1 MAYLINVG
9 TGGRIR
15 ETKSG
20 HGSRGF
26 HIYRRGMKVYCE
38 WAGINV
44 VSRKYYWRGKTQVI
58 VYPFRSVAR
67 AESFRLQRLRE
78 LQQPFEGYLRLPFGI
93 TIHRKRVER

>member
-20 HGSRGF
+20 HGSRGY
-26 HIYRRGMKVYCE
+26 HIYRRGSKVYCE

-44 VSRKYYWRGKTQVI
+44 VSRRYYWRGKTQVI
-58 VYPFRSVAR
+58 AYTFRNSAR
-67 AESFRLQRLRE
+67 AETFRRKRLRE
-78 LQQPFEGYLRLPFGI
+78 LQAPFEGHIKLPRGVK
-93 TIHRKRVER
+93 IHPKPR